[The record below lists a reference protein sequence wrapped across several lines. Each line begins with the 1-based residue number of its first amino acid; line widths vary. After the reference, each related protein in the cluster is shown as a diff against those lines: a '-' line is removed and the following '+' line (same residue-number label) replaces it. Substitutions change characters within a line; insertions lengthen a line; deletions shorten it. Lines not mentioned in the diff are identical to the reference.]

1 MRDSHEEEKEGGAA
15 GRGGA
20 NNWYH
25 ELGCLG
31 ASLLLPAG
39 GVPTVAAS
47 VSGAR

>member
-1 MRDSHEEEKEGGAA
+1 MRVVRGVEEEEAA
-15 GRGGA
+15 PRGGGV

-47 VSGAR
+47 VGGAR